1 MSQAYATDPH
11 VLLWERTR
19 APIEPLLAEVSATLS
34 ELEQDAG
41 PTRLNML
48 DAVDEI
54 RNLAEQLGDLVFDSS
69 CRLATQEDLRAQAV
83 AGAVAYLRFVRD
95 VCGKR

>member
-19 APIEPLLAEVSATLS
+19 APIEPLLAEISATLS

-48 DAVDEI
+48 DAVVDI
-54 RNLAEQLGDLVFDSS
+54 RDLAEHLGELVFDS
-69 CRLATQEDLRAQAV
+69 CRAATLADLRAQAI